1 MIEVDDEVL
10 RALFDVAVSSMN
22 FSSGFLDDEE
32 VGCLRQVAVILGVD
46 PMVATPD
53 NFRCKYRGHH
63 EAVPYLDLSMFVS
76 FADGLWRNAFVGPDR
91 APGGQPAG
99 YGLARISGLRVG
111 MWCPDCG
118 RRWEAFEDT
127 SRMTSHD

>member
-1 MIEVDDEVL
+1 ML

-22 FSSGFLDDEE
+22 FGSGFLDDEE
-32 VGCLRQVAVILGVD
+32 VACLREVAVILGVD
-46 PMVATPD
+46 PDVATPQ

-63 EAVPYLDLSMFVS
+63 EAELYLDFSMFVS
-76 FADGLWRNAFVGPDR
+76 FADGLWRNAYNQRDEHGKLAKV
-91 APGGQPAG
+91 
-99 YGLARISGLRVG
+99 YGRRIG

-127 SRMTSHD
+127 TLRPSPINQA